1 MKPNKKEGN
10 GVFIKK
16 FGDLIVSVF
25 YLILGVVMIVLA
37 RALPKSKV
45 MEIGPDFMPIV
56 VGILILV
63 LATILLVQSIGKLR
77 KGGVLSE
84 EEEKDHSDYRRVLE
98 SLVLATI
105 YVNVLKP
112 VGFLISTFVYLCL
125 QIYVLAPNDKRT
137 TKDIIKFVVISL
149 IFTVVVYVLF
159 RYGFKII
166 LPTGIIKL

>member
-1 MKPNKKEGN
+1 M
-10 GVFIKK
+10 FIKK
-16 FGDLIVSVF
+16 YGDLIVSIF
-25 YLILGVVMIVLA
+25 YMILGVVMIIMA

-45 MEIGPDFMPIV
+45 MEIGPDCMPTV

-63 LATILLVQSIGKLR
+63 LSAILLVQSVKKLQ
-77 KGGVLSE
+77 KGGALSE
-84 EEEKDHSDYRRVLE
+84 QEEKDQSDYKRVLE
-98 SLVLATI
+98 SLVLATV

-112 VGFLISTFVYLCL
+112 VGFLLSTFVYLCL

-137 TKDIIKFVVISL
+137 KKDIIKFVVISL
-149 IFTVVVYVLF
+149 VFTVVVYVLF

>member
-1 MKPNKKEGN
+1 M
-10 GVFIKK
+10 
-16 FGDLIVSVF
+16 
-25 YLILGVVMIVLA
+25 
-37 RALPKSKV
+37 
-45 MEIGPDFMPIV
+45 
-56 VGILILV
+56 
-63 LATILLVQSIGKLR
+63 
-77 KGGVLSE
+77 LSE

-137 TKDIIKFVVISL
+137 KKDIVKFVVISL